1 MKILKYIV
9 LVFLMFLSINIS
21 GQDNTAMPER
31 TPEQEAARQT
41 EKMQQELKLTP
52 EQARQ
57 IHEIN
62 LKYARARKVSNSR
75 SDAIQRIKDKEADLS
90 RVLNDMQRSIL
101 QNKRYERS
109 SFQTAPD
116 NRQGNYQNQR
126 QPVENQSN
134 QAARQASEAQGQR
147 PETQRTEAQN
157 QGTEAQQ
164 PTTRSYSPDNFR
176 SSYRT
181 TTPNTGSYRTGTPS
195 ATEVPRSTYRGS
207 TDYRSSVRSAPSSGS
222 STRSSVS
229 GSGSSGSSRSGSSS
243 SGSSSRSSSSTQQPS
258 GSGRR

>member
-9 LVFLMFLSINIS
+9 FVFLVFLSINIS
-21 GQDNTAMPER
+21 GQENTTMPER
-31 TPEQEAARQT
+31 TPEQEAAKQT

-90 RVLNDMQRSIL
+90 RVLNDMQRSVL

-126 QPVENQSN
+126 QPVENPGSQAGR
-134 QAARQASEAQGQR
+134 QAAEAQGQR
-147 PETQRTEAQN
+147 PETQTQRTEAQN
-157 QGTEAQQ
+157 QGTDAQQ

-176 SSYRT
+176 SSYRNT
-181 TTPNTGSYRTGTPS
+181 APNTGSYRTGTPS
-195 ATEVPRSTYRGS
+195 ATQVPRSTYRSS

-222 STRSSVS
+222 STRSSTS
-229 GSGSSGSSRSGSSS
+229 GSGSSGSSGSGSS
-243 SGSSSRSSSSTQQPS
+243 GRSSSSTQQPS
-258 GSGRR
+258 NSGRR